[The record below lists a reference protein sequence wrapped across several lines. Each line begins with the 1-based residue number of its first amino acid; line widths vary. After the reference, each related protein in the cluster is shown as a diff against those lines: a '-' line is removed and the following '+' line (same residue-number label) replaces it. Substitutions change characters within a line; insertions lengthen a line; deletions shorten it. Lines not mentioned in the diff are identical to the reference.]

1 MARKTDNDSD
11 PFEPTPEELH
21 HIEQIQGIAEC
32 LGMAFFE
39 TIRCAVYNA
48 HNPRPIA
55 TNTKADRLCRDTGN
69 LREAWRNLAGKII
82 EFAKE
87 D

>member
-1 MARKTDNDSD
+1 MARKSIDDELS
-11 PFEPTPEELH
+11 PEELH
-21 HIEQIQGIAEC
+21 HIEQIHGIAEC
-32 LGMAFFE
+32 LGMAIFE

-48 HNPRPIA
+48 SNSPSHSGP
-55 TNTKADRLCRDTGN
+55 TLKADRLRRDTAN
-69 LREAWRNLAGKII
+69 LREAWCNLADKII